1 MNKGQRSSN
10 RPTNWAQE
18 PAVIVP
24 ILGTSRATYNRPA
37 KAGLK
42 VLLKNVREIEQG
54 NQVIEVRGLSFM
66 KGSLVKELG
75 NISRKGL
82 RNLRSSN
89 NYFREVSSDGIL

>member
-1 MNKGQRSSN
+1 
-10 RPTNWAQE
+10 
-18 PAVIVP
+18 
-24 ILGTSRATYNRPA
+24 
-37 KAGLK
+37 
-42 VLLKNVREIEQG
+42 VREIEQG

>member
-1 MNKGQRSSN
+1 MKIKNS
-10 RPTNWAQE
+10 
-18 PAVIVP
+18 
-24 ILGTSRATYNRPA
+24 ILNLI
-37 KAGLK
+37 KI
-42 VLLKNVREIEQG
+42 VREIEQG